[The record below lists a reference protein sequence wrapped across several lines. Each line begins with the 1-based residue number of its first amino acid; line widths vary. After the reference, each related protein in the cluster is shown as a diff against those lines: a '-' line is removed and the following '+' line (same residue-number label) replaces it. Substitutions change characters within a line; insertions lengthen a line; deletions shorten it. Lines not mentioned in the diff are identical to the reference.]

1 MDPMDMS
8 NQIHPTAILEGN
20 ISLGAGNVIGPNV
33 VLRGHITIGS
43 RNHIGPGTIMENTVE
58 IGDENHL
65 YGHVSLGAM
74 GEMGLKGD
82 RLVPEGK
89 VLIGRNVT
97 IREFVCIHAPVY
109 TPETRVNDSVYLMN
123 KSYIA
128 HDCIIGSNAVLSAGV
143 LLGGRVEVGQGANL
157 GMGAAI
163 HQRCQIG
170 AFAMVGMLT
179 PVTRDI
185 LPYCTVAGNPCRI
198 IGFNKAG
205 AERAGHAPELFE
217 EMEDFFKDDV
227 FAGGRLH
234 PIRKEIEDFLRQFPN
249 ALTLSRSHS

>member
-1 MDPMDMS
+1 MDHMGMS

-20 ISLGAGNVIGPNV
+20 ISLGAGNFIGPNV
-33 VLRGHITIGS
+33 VLRGHISIGS

-58 IGDENHL
+58 IGDDNHL

-89 VLIGRNVT
+89 VVIGHNVN

-109 TPETRVNDSVYLMN
+109 TLETRINDSAYLMN

-128 HDCIIGSNAVLSAGV
+128 HDCVIGRNAVLSAGV
-143 LLGGRVEVGQGANL
+143 LLGGRVEVGQGANI

-163 HQRCQIG
+163 HQRCHIG

-205 AERAGHAPELFE
+205 AERAGHSAELFE
-217 EMEDFFKDDV
+217 EMERYFKEA
-227 FAGGRLH
+227 FISGGQLH
-234 PIRKEIEDFLRQFPN
+234 PIMKEIEDFLRQYPN
-249 ALTLSRSHS
+249 ALTLSKSHS